1 MAAEGAAPERRRVAG
16 EFEEWLVQARLWF
29 VGGALAS
36 LIGFALPWFRISRS
50 YLWWYG
56 GWGLLTTN
64 DPALWWIAL
73 LFLAYAALVLAGYL
87 LLGLGAAEAGAVA
100 IVATAVALGTLV
112 VVGLAAADAVN
123 GQGRVYALDW
133 HVGLF
138 VMIPGHAVMIVA
150 AFVVLVLQLLEG
162 LLPQAGGRR

>member
-1 MAAEGAAPERRRVAG
+1 MAAGEAAPERRRVAG

-36 LIGFALPWFRISRS
+36 LIGFVLPWFRISRS

-73 LFLAYAALVLAGYL
+73 LFLGYAVLVLGGYPLLGFGAAAAGAAAAL
-87 LLGLGAAEAGAVA
+87 AA
-100 IVATAVALGTLV
+100 AVALGTLV

-133 HVGLF
+133 HLGLF
-138 VMIPGHAVMIVA
+138 LMIPGHAAMLVA
-150 AFVVLVLQLLEG
+150 AFVVLVLQLLKE
-162 LLPQAGGRR
+162 LLPRADGRQ